1 MDGIQVS
8 YGYNGAKRPA
18 ADQHMF
24 DELDTISATGEARQ
38 KVWMAVSVSPSWQG
52 IKDMVN
58 IRGWYQSAGDGTFYY
73 VNTQTVAGQKI
84 EVLTQ
89 GAGAQ
94 AWTDTHWFR
103 SLPLAKANA
112 SAHFD
117 SDIDR
122 PTD

>member
-1 MDGIQVS
+1 
-8 YGYNGAKRPA
+8 
-18 ADQHMF
+18 
-24 DELDTISATGEARQ
+24 
-38 KVWMAVSVSPSWQG
+38 MAVSVSPSWQG

-122 PTD
+122 PTDWIGIAERERQLLRNSAVIADALFYGVTSLFVALAPA